1 MQSVW
6 KVPGHAS
13 DVNPPAFIT
22 GEPPP
27 ILPPDPPDPTSPLS
41 PANFPTLT
49 ETATKTIFSGSS
61 RKGPRRE
68 SKLSATTSFAPQKTQ
83 DTITCSGTIS
93 MEIEKENP
101 TLSIIVT
108 VPESESE
115 SATVQSEVSETNF
128 NQNYTILPPQENLP
142 LSKQTK
148 PHLLSQPYLPFL
160 HL

>member
-6 KVPGHAS
+6 KVPGHDS

-41 PANFPTLT
+41 PANFLTLT
-49 ETATKTIFSGSS
+49 ETATKTVFSGSS

-115 SATVQSEVSETNF
+115 SATVQSEDPPPK
-128 NQNYTILPPQENLP
+128 LPPSSLP
-142 LSKQTK
+142 PGPSLTPQNSCIFSSPDPT
-148 PHLLSQPYLPFL
+148 PRPSL
-160 HL
+160 